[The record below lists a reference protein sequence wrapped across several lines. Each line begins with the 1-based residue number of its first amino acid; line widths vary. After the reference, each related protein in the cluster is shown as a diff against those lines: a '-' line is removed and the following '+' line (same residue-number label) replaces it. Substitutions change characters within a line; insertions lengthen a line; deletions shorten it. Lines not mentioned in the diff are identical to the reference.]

1 MYRLIAGT
9 AVLGL
14 LVLKFLQGQSGRSVR
29 VAAVLHV
36 SDFSELVEAYTREFN
51 RVTFLLVKREDV
63 SPRLKDEALD
73 FPEDARYCIVVAEVG
88 EDGNIGSILDMR
100 FCRELG
106 IELRALFQKN
116 NNVILCKK

>member
-1 MYRLIAGT
+1 MSCGVSVIKGSPHSIQN
-9 AVLGL
+9 L
-14 LVLKFLQGQSGRSVR
+14 LSEATDTPHF
-29 VAAVLHV
+29 LHV

-63 SPRLKDEALD
+63 SPRLKNEALD

-88 EDGNIGSILDMR
+88 EDGNIGSIQDMR